1 MPFEQLQQAKLLDG
15 VRPRGLGCL
24 SVSSIMDMAAS

>member
-15 VRPRGLGCL
+15 VVVLL
-24 SVSSIMDMAAS
+24 EQVLHDDMVAR